1 MPAGSALVGSV
12 AAHLAAHAAVAA
24 VAAVAELMLLE
35 AERNCVKKIRASGFS
50 PAGEEFAAGD
60 AVGAVMWRP
69 TADNN

>member
-12 AAHLAAHAAVAA
+12 AAHLAAHAA